1 MTDNIVKFPG
11 TELDVELDIDE
22 TEEEYFEM
30 VEAINT
36 MMEMHVAGILTT
48 SDAKWHHVM
57 DAAMSIAVSAGLR
70 AGMSA
75 EEIEAMMKTSRIK
88 EVEYD
93 A

>member
-1 MTDNIVKFPG
+1 MTDNIVKFPSKEIDVDL
-11 TELDVELDIDE
+11 ELDE

-57 DAAMSIAVSAGLR
+57 DAAMSMAVSAGLR

-75 EEIEAMMKTSRIK
+75 EEIEAMMKTSKIK

>member
-11 TELDVELDIDE
+11 RELDIELELEE
-22 TEEEYFEM
+22 TEEEYMEM

-36 MMEMHVAGILTT
+36 MLEMHIAGLLVT
-48 SDAKWHHVM
+48 SEANWRHVM
-57 DAAMSIAVSAGLR
+57 DACMSMAVSAGLR
-70 AGMSA
+70 AGIPA
-75 EEIEAMMKTSRIK
+75 EEIQSMMRTSRIH